1 MNKIMPNR
9 LPATSALIAFETAA
23 RLGSLSLAAKEL
35 ETSQP
40 AISRTVTQLEKQLSA
55 RLFERSRNG
64 VSLTDAG
71 QRFHNAVVAAL
82 AIIRSATNEVAV
94 LPAGE
99 QVVIACS
106 HEISHFLLLPRY
118 DALSEA
124 LGEKVRIRILTYH
137 YEMKNLPTEPAADV
151 VLAWESSFEAED
163 RLETIHDEAVIPIC
177 SPAYA
182 RTHAK
187 ILYGPVQGWGGLTFL
202 DHSRPNEGWAT
213 WEDWFRVTGHPEQ
226 TPRYMS
232 FDNYSYLLEAAA
244 TGHGIML
251 GWRHFIE
258 QRIDSGALIK
268 LTDSFIEFNNR
279 FCGALTEKGLRNPA
293 AYKCLEFLSHNT
305 VNQSTQTIP
314 NPQV

>member
-1 MNKIMPNR
+1 MNIITPAR
-9 LPATSALIAFETAA
+9 LPAISALIAFETAA
-23 RLGSLSLAAKEL
+23 RLGSLSLAAREL

-55 RLFERSRNG
+55 RLFKRSRNG
-64 VSLTDAG
+64 VSLTDTG

-82 AIIRSATNEVAV
+82 AIIRSATNEVAA
-94 LPAGE
+94 LPADE

-106 HEISHFLLLPRY
+106 HEVSHFLLLPRY

-124 LGEKVRIRILTYH
+124 LGAKVRIRILTYH
-137 YEMKNLPTEPAADV
+137 YEMKNLPAEPAADV
-151 VLAWESSFEAED
+151 VLAWESSFRAED
-163 RLETIHDEAVIPIC
+163 RLEKIHDEEVMPIC

-182 RTHAK
+182 QTHAK
-187 ILYGPVQGWGGLTFL
+187 ILSGPVQGWGELTFL

-213 WEDWFRVTGHPEQ
+213 WEDLFRAIGHPEQ

-232 FDNYSYLLEAAA
+232 FDNYSYLMEAAA
-244 TGHGIML
+244 AGHGIML

-279 FCGALTEKGLRNPA
+279 YCGALTEKGLRNPTA
-293 AYKCLEFLSHNT
+293 LKCLEFLSHN
-305 VNQSTQTIP
+305 VANRSTQSIQ
-314 NPQV
+314 NPQG